1 LKTAVLN
8 YINMMHQRNE
18 VINVEDVAASFQA
31 AVVDVLVNRA
41 KEVCKDYKLEKIVLA
56 GGVAANTGL
65 RKGLDVMG
73 KKEGIEIYYPS
84 KVLCT
89 DNAGMIGCAG
99 AYRYAQ
105 GILGSEE
112 TIAIPNLEIN

>member
-1 LKTAVLN
+1 MKN
-8 YINMMHQRNE
+8 QKNE
-18 VINVEDVAASFQA
+18 EINVEDVAASFQA

-41 KEVCKDYKLEKIVLA
+41 KEVCKDYSLDKIALA
-56 GGVAANTGL
+56 GGVAANSGL
-65 RKGLDVMG
+65 REGLDQMG
-73 KKEGIEIYYPS
+73 QLENIKIYYPS
-84 KVLCT
+84 KLLCT

-105 GILGSEE
+105 GVFGSEE